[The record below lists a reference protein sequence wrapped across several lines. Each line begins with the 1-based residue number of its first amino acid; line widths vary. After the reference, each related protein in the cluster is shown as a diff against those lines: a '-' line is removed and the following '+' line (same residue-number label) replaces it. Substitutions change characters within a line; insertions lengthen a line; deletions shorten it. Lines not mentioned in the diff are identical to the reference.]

1 MTLATTRVI
10 ALSILACAK
19 KTVYLCGL
27 ILLLSGCASAPP
39 HNPWDALTTET
50 SAAVTPLD
58 CGSFPVATSSTQTDA
73 TYDIAGLNDL
83 NDYRKCSEANEGI
96 AGEHAKQV
104 DQLKIVRKNLTEAGR
119 AQRNIADMKQEMLD
133 DERKR
138 NFFEKIG
145 LYVVIGA
152 MGFAL

>member
-1 MTLATTRVI
+1 MRTLLLSLISSVI
-10 ALSILACAK
+10 
-19 KTVYLCGL
+19 
-27 ILLLSGCASAPP
+27 LLSGCASGPP

-58 CGSFPVATSSTQTDA
+58 CGSFPVAGAATDTGA
-73 TYDIAGLNDL
+73 TYDISGLNDL

-138 NFFEKIG
+138 NFLEKIG
-145 LYVVIGA
+145 LYVVIIGL
-152 MGFAL
+152 GVSL